1 MRLTPEQIE
10 TVMLE
15 TGKTSVHP
23 QSMGVGSPFAA
34 SSVKPCCGPR
44 GNPPKQPNGFTLLEL
59 IVIIAIIGILAVVAL
74 PRLQDQE
81 FKQRAF
87 HDETLAALR
96 YAQKAA
102 IAQRRT
108 VCVTAGANSIA
119 LSIAATAGS
128 NVCGGSLAG
137 PSGSSTIT
145 APSGV
150 SYASAS
156 TFYFTSLGQPSAAQ
170 SFQVSGVADSI
181 TVEAETGYVH

>member
-1 MRLTPEQIE
+1 M
-10 TVMLE
+10 
-15 TGKTSVHP
+15 
-23 QSMGVGSPFAA
+23 QSPGFPR
-34 SSVKPCCGPR
+34 SS
-44 GNPPKQPNGFTLLEL
+44 GFTLLEL

-96 YAQKAA
+96 YAHKAA
-102 IAQRRT
+102 VAQRRT
-108 VCVTAGANSIA
+108 VCVTANASSIT
-119 LSIAATAGS
+119 LTIADTVG
-128 NVCGGSLAG
+128 NTTCNTNLAG
-137 PSGSSTIT
+137 PSGGSPFTVT

-150 SYASAS
+150 SYSAAS

-170 SFQVSGVADSI
+170 TFQVSGVADSI